1 MMKADR
7 RGYLWIGIALALML
21 LPVVAVGLNAFAT
34 DWAGSLLPLGFT
46 LDWAGK
52 MGADPR
58 FLQAFGNSMALGLGA
73 TALSALVCVP
83 AILIAHAFA
92 PRLDRLFSALVI
104 LPYAVPGIVMALGL
118 LKLYAGQFGL
128 VLTGSPWL
136 LVYAYVPLAASL
148 YYVPV
153 KNALRGLNVTELLE
167 AGALLGVSDAR
178 LLWRV
183 ILPSVRQAVVIGVIL
198 NFTLVVSEFV
208 YANLLVGGQFPT
220 LQIFMYV
227 LRGGSGHLQSVLILV
242 YFGLVLVA
250 TTAVALLAAA
260 EQRKS
265 P

>member
-1 MMKADR
+1 MSADR
-7 RGYLWIGIALALML
+7 KGFFWVGLALALML

-46 LDWAGK
+46 LDWARQ
-52 MGADPR
+52 MLADPR
-58 FLQAFGNSMALGLGA
+58 FLQAFGNSMLLGIGA
-73 TALSALVCVP
+73 TALSAAVCVP
-83 AILIAHAFA
+83 AIVVAHAFA
-92 PRLDRLFSALVI
+92 PRLDRLFAGLVI

-128 VLTGSPWL
+128 ILTGSPWL

-148 YYVPV
+148 YYVPI
-153 KNALRGLNVTELLE
+153 KNALRGLNVAELLE
-167 AGALLGVSDAR
+167 AGSMLGINDAR

-183 ILPSVRQAVVIGVIL
+183 ILPSIRQAVVIGVIL

-227 LRGGSGHLQSVLILV
+227 LRGGSGHLQSVLILI
-242 YFGLVLVA
+242 YFALVLIA
-250 TTAVALLAAA
+250 TTAVALLAGS
-260 EQRKS
+260 EQGKRS
-265 P
+265 

>member
-1 MMKADR
+1 MKADPK
-7 RGYLWIGIALALML
+7 GYILVGLALALML
-21 LPVVAVGLNAFAT
+21 LPVMAAGLNAFAT

-46 LDWAGK
+46 LDWAKK
-52 MGADPR
+52 MLADSR
-58 FLQAFGNSMALGLGA
+58 FARAFGNSMLLGLGA
-73 TALSALVCVP
+73 TALSAAVCVP
-83 AILIAHAFA
+83 AILIAHAIA
-92 PRLDRLFSALVI
+92 PRLDRLFAALVI

-118 LKLYAGQFGL
+118 LTLYAGQFGL
-128 VLTGSPWL
+128 ILTGSPWL

-148 YYVPV
+148 YDVPI

-167 AGALLGVSDAR
+167 AGSMLGISDTR

-183 ILPSVRQAVVIGVIL
+183 ILPSVRQSVVIGVIL

-227 LRGGSGHLQSVLILV
+227 LRGGSGHLQSVLILIH
-242 YFGLVLVA
+242 FALVLIA
-250 TTAVALLAAA
+250 TTAVALLAGA
-260 EQRKS
+260 EQRKR

>member
-1 MMKADR
+1 
-7 RGYLWIGIALALML
+7 ML
-21 LPVVAVGLNAFAT
+21 LPVAAVGLNAFAT

-46 LDWAGK
+46 LDWARK
-52 MGADPR
+52 VLADPR
-58 FLQAFGNSMALGLGA
+58 FLQAFGNSMLLGLGA
-73 TALSALVCVP
+73 TALSAAVCVP
-83 AILIAHAFA
+83 AILVAHTTA
-92 PRLDRLFSALVI
+92 PRLDRLFAGLVI

-118 LKLYAGQFGL
+118 LKLYAGEFGL
-128 VLTGSPWL
+128 VLTGTPWL

-153 KNALRGLNVTELLE
+153 KNALRGLNTQELME
-167 AGALLGVSDAR
+167 AGALLGIGDVR

-183 ILPSVRQAVVIGVIL
+183 ILPSVRQSVVIGVIL

-220 LQIFMYV
+220 LQIFMFV

-250 TTAVALLAAA
+250 TTAVGLLAGA
-260 EQRKS
+260 EQGKD